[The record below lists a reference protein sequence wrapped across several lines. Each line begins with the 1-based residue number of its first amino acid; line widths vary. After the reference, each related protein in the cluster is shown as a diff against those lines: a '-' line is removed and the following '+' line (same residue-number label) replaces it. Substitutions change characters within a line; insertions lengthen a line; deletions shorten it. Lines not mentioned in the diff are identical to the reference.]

1 MKQDSSKYHIA
12 QLIYKSVANIIT
24 IEEKKQLDNWLI
36 QTQNKALYKKIT
48 NKKNIEDKLAIYN
61 QINTDEIY
69 NRLEKQIL
77 KEQKKTTIPLFNR
90 TWTRYAVA
98 ASILLMV
105 TLTIFVN
112 KEDSQKIPKQI
123 IVENNIKAGTDKAI
137 LTLADGSEITLTKG
151 QNYQNQGI
159 SSNGEQVVYGKNVK
173 KDSEILYNYLT
184 IPRGGQF
191 SITLSDGTQVWLNSE
206 SKLKYPTN
214 FTEGKTREIELVYG
228 EAYFDV
234 SPSTSHKG
242 SKFKVFSGNQN
253 IEVLGTEFN
262 VKGYKDED
270 VIYTTLIE
278 GKVAIETNKTK
289 KILHP
294 GQQATYSLTKQTTV
308 INPVDLYNETSWK
321 NGVFSFKDLS
331 LKEIMKV
338 LARWYDMEVIFVHP
352 KLENLQ
358 FTGVLDK
365 KQSINEILL
374 IINQTNNINYD
385 INNKT
390 IIIR

>member
-36 QTQNKALYKKIT
+36 QNQNKALYKKIT

-105 TLTIFVN
+105 TLAIFVN
-112 KEDSQKIPKQI
+112 KEDSQKVPKQI

-270 VIYTTLIE
+270 VIYTTLVE

-294 GQQATYSLTKQTTV
+294 GQQATYNLTKQTTV

>member
-1 MKQDSSKYHIA
+1 MKPDSSKYHIA
-12 QLIYKSVANIIT
+12 QLIYKSIANILT
-24 IEEKKQLDNWLI
+24 PEEKKLLDNWLVE
-36 QTQNKALYKKIT
+36 NKNKTLYKKIT
-48 NKKNIEDKLAIYN
+48 NKNNINDKLAIYN
-61 QINTDEIY
+61 QINTDKAY
-69 NRLEKQIL
+69 RRLEKQIV
-77 KEQKKTTIPLFNR
+77 KEQKKTTIPLFR
-90 TWTRYAVA
+90 QTWTRYAAA
-98 ASILLMV
+98 ASILLIA
-105 TLTIFVN
+105 TLAIFVN

-137 LTLADGSEITLTKG
+137 LTLADGSKVALTKG

-159 SSNGEQVVYGKNVK
+159 SSNGEQVVY
-173 KDSEILYNYLT
+173 DSKISNDSKTAYNYLT

-191 SITLSDGTQVWLNSE
+191 SIALSDGTQVWLNSE

-214 FTEGKTREIELVYG
+214 FTAGKTREVELIYG

-234 SPSTSHKG
+234 SSSTNHKG
-242 SKFKVFSGNQN
+242 AKFKVHSGVQN

-262 VKGYKDED
+262 VKSYKDED
-270 VIYTTLIE
+270 VLYTTLVE
-278 GKVAIETNKTK
+278 GKVSIEINRTK

-294 GQQATYSLTKQTTV
+294 GQQATYNYITKNTA
-308 INPVDLYNETSWK
+308 INTVDLYNETAWK
-321 NGVFSFKDLS
+321 NGIFSFKNLP

-338 LARWYDMEVIFVHP
+338 LSRWYDMEVLFVHP

-365 KQSINEILL
+365 NQDITEILS
-374 IINQTNNINYD
+374 IINQTNNINYE
-385 INNKT
+385 IKNKT